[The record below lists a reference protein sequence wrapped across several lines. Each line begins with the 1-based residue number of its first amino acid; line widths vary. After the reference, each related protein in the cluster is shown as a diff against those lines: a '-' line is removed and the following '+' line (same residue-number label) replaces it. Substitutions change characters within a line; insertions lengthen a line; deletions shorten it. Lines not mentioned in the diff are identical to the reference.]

1 MGLCLPSHQPS
12 LGLVAGYPPSRKHKH
27 ATLFLFTLDDMVQ
40 QLQDIA
46 LIRKQTQLCMGL
58 FSAGSEALQ
67 NYRLQSVEASTNLLN
82 GDSLR
87 TLVTAL
93 LDEHA
98 RLSLWSS
105 NIGVF
110 AEVQFSLD
118 FRIRD
123 EPDLQQAFIG
133 HLEAIEYQMN
143 ICKWMQIAIFHQEIQ

>member
-1 MGLCLPSHQPS
+1 MLP
-12 LGLVAGYPPSRKHKH
+12 
-27 ATLFLFTLDDMVQ
+27 

-46 LIRKQTQLCMGL
+46 LIKKQTQLCMGL
-58 FSAGSEALQ
+58 FSAGTEALQ
-67 NYRLQSVEASTNLLN
+67 YYRLQIVEAKQAFTNPLN
-82 GDSLR
+82 ENLLR
-87 TLVTAL
+87 TLETVL
-93 LDEHA
+93 FDEHA

-133 HLEAIEYQMN
+133 HLEIIEDQMN
-143 ICKWMQIAIFHQEIQ
+143 ICKWVQIANVH

>member
-27 ATLFLFTLDDMVQ
+27 ATLFLFILDDMVQ

-58 FSAGSEALQ
+58 FSAGTEALQ
-67 NYRLQSVEASTNLLN
+67 NYRLRSVEANQASKDPLE
-82 GDSLR
+82 DESIR
-87 TLVTAL
+87 TLETEL
-93 LDEHA
+93 FDEHA

-123 EPDLQQAFIG
+123 ETDLQQAFIG
-133 HLEAIEYQMN
+133 HLETIEYQMN
-143 ICKWMQIAIFHQEIQ
+143 ICKWMKIAAFH

>member
-1 MGLCLPSHQPS
+1 MLP
-12 LGLVAGYPPSRKHKH
+12 
-27 ATLFLFTLDDMVQ
+27 D
-40 QLQDIA
+40 LQDVA
-46 LIRKQTQLCMGL
+46 LIRKQTQLCLGL
-58 FSAGSEALQ
+58 FSAGTEALQ
-67 NYRLQSVEASTNLLN
+67 GYRLQNFDDEPVSIDPLN

-87 TLVTAL
+87 TLEIAL
-93 LDEHA
+93 FDEHA

-133 HLEAIEYQMN
+133 HLETIEYQMH
-143 ICKWMQIAIFHQEIQ
+143 ICE